1 MTKNHNEKKE
11 KEKMRRIVEELLK
24 KSKNI
29 TPETVRLFVSEV
41 NGAYQNERITLYD
54 GFFLLGAAEYF
65 LKGTGDIEANRLSW
79 AQGYIKAE
87 DDGKIDLYAGRLGYG
102 YIKHIRSEKS
112 SRYHL
117 IEYHIITY

>member
-1 MTKNHNEKKE
+1 MK
-11 KEKMRRIVEELLK
+11 RIIEELLK

-29 TPETVRLFVSEV
+29 TPETKQLFTAEV
-41 NGAYQNERITLYD
+41 NEAYQNKQITPYD
-54 GFFLLGAAEYF
+54 RYFLLEAAEYF
-65 LKGTGDIEANRLSW
+65 LFEAAEYFLNGVLTDIESNRLSW

-87 DDGKIDLYAGRLGYG
+87 DDGKIELYAGRLGYG

-112 SRYHL
+112 TRYHL

>member
-1 MTKNHNEKKE
+1 
-11 KEKMRRIVEELLK
+11 MRRIVEELLK

-29 TPETVRLFVSEV
+29 TPETKHLFSEEV
-41 NGAYQNERITLYD
+41 YDAYNNEWITLYD
-54 GFFLLGAAEYF
+54 GFFLLEAAEYF
-65 LKGTGDIEANRLSW
+65 LEGTGDIEANRLSW

-87 DDGKIDLYAGRLGYG
+87 DDGKIEKYAGRLGYG

-112 SRYHL
+112 TRYHL

>member
-1 MTKNHNEKKE
+1 MK
-11 KEKMRRIVEELLK
+11 RIVEELLK

-29 TPETVRLFVSEV
+29 KTETYFLFELEV
-41 NGAYQNERITLYD
+41 NDAYLHERITLYD
-54 GFFLLGAAEYF
+54 EFFLLDAAEYF
-65 LKGTGDIEANRLSW
+65 LEGTEDIEANRLSW
-79 AQGYIKAE
+79 AQGYIKSE
-87 DDGKIDLYAGRLGYG
+87 DDGKIEKYAGRLGYG

>member
-1 MTKNHNEKKE
+1 MK
-11 KEKMRRIVEELLK
+11 RIVEELLK

-29 TPETVRLFVSEV
+29 TPEAYQLFVSKVYE
-41 NGAYQNERITLYD
+41 AFQNDRITLYD
-54 GFFLLGAAEYF
+54 GYFLLDAAEYF
-65 LKGTGDIEANRLSW
+65 LNGTRYIEANRLSW
-79 AQGYIKAE
+79 AQGYIKRE
-87 DDGKIDLYAGRLGYG
+87 DDGKIEYYAGRLGYG